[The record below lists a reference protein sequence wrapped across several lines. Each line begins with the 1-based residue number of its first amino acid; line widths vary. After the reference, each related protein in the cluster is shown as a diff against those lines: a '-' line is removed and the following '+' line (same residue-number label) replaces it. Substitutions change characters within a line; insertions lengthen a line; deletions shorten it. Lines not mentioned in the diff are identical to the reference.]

1 MKRFWLFVGACW
13 VAATLPAW
21 AHHSF
26 AAEFDQNQT
35 VSLTGK
41 VVKVEWANP
50 HIWIYLDARNN
61 QDPAAPWQ
69 CEGGAPN
76 SLSRNGWNKDSL
88 KAGDEIMIEGYRAR
102 DGSNTCNMR
111 TVKTADGKT
120 LFGASSAPA
129 AQAR

>member
-1 MKRFWLFVGACW
+1 MKRSLFVVACCL
-13 VAATLPAW
+13 AASLPAW

-35 VSLTGK
+35 VSLNGK

-50 HIWIYLDARNN
+50 HIWVYLDAANK
-61 QDPAAPWQ
+61 QDAIARWQ

-76 SLSRNGWNKDSL
+76 SLSRNGWNRDSL
-88 KAGDEIMIEGYRAR
+88 KPGEVITIEGYRAR

-111 TVKTADGKT
+111 TVKTADGRT

-129 AQAR
+129 AQAP